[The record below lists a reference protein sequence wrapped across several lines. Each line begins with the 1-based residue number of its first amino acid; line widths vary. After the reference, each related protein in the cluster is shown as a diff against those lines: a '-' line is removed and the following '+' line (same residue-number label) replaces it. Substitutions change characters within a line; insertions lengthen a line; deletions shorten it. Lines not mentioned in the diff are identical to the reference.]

1 MEGTTVTMQTIMT
14 AVGDIVSSGIE
25 WITDFCTVIVSNPLL
40 LSFVVVAFVGL
51 SIGLIKRIIRL

>member
-1 MEGTTVTMQTIMT
+1 MEGTTTMSTIMT

-25 WITDFCTVIVSNPLL
+25 WISDFVTVIVSNPLL
-40 LSFVVVAFVGL
+40 LAFVVVAFVGL